1 MGLNHF
7 SDKLTSEL
15 ASEMLMS
22 SDHFNVRKTNVHKRK
37 KGGIQYRLT
46 TALI

>member
-22 SDHFNVRKTNVHKRK
+22 SDHDNVRKSNVHRRK
-37 KGGIQYRLT
+37 KGGIQTEY
-46 TALI
+46 

>member
-22 SDHFNVRKTNVHKRK
+22 SDHDNVRKSNVHRRK
-37 KGGIQYRLT
+37 KGGIQTHNRSD
-46 TALI
+46 II